1 MPLDKMM
8 ASGSYQLALH
18 GRKSHYVMP
27 PRGILTM
34 LIYCLLCIIPYII
47 LLYFPGDAL
56 FVQQTGLPQPYEI

>member
-1 MPLDKMM
+1 MM

-34 LIYCLLCIIPYII
+34 LIYYLSYALFPI
-47 LLYFPGDAL
+47 LLYFIFLVMPCLYSKLDYHSHMK
-56 FVQQTGLPQPYEI
+56 FS